1 MKQYENI
8 LMNIL
13 FFQEEDV
20 IRTSSNADDE
30 KDNVGVMPELPEIP
44 TFLPGM

>member
-20 IRTSSNADDE
+20 IRTSFITNE
-30 KDNVGVMPELPEIP
+30 EQDNVGEMPELPFIP
-44 TFLPGM
+44 GT

>member
-20 IRTSSNADDE
+20 IRTSLSADDE
-30 KDNVGVMPELPEIP
+30 KDNVGEMPELP
-44 TFLPGM
+44 FMPGT